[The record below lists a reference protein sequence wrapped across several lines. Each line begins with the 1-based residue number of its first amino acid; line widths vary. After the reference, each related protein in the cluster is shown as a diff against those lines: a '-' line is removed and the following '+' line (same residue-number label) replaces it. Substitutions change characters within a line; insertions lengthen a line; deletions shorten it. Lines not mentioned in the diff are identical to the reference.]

1 MMTPTEEEED
11 GGMDEEGHARERGL
25 GWMRGKVI
33 LIIIISRQETQ
44 RAASIRFW
52 KHRGRRRRSNKEE
65 EEEALAVRR
74 RRAMYAH
81 EKLYKEKNGS
91 ASTAVAA
98 DVAAVLV
105 PYL

>member
-1 MMTPTEEEED
+1 MTPTEEDED

-65 EEEALAVRR
+65 EEALAVRR
-74 RRAMYAH
+74 RREMLYAH

-91 ASTAVAA
+91 ASTAVA